1 MLPLPMAPL
10 AMAPLAMAPLPMV
23 QLTLPGFKGPLDLLL
38 QLIERRDLDISELSL
53 VQVADQF
60 LRHVDALKA
69 SSRRGDADDPV
80 AEQLSEFL
88 AIGGRLMLLKSRRML
103 PVADDAP
110 APPDAPAVDLVAMLE
125 ERRRYHDAI
134 EMFGKIDRSGLRAFE
149 ASAPAPVDREP
160 PPGLPDS
167 VTLEL
172 LSKLVQE
179 ALARADDR
187 AQRHPEVAL
196 ARDTVTVQDKITE
209 LRARLR
215 DGGRVSFREWI
226 AEAQTRI
233 DVIVTFIAILELY
246 KSRAIEIRQDD
257 AYGDIEIVAKPPAAT
272 TASAG
277 AGSSSGPPAGASAS
291 ATG

>member
-1 MLPLPMAPL
+1 MSPVPMAPVP
-10 AMAPLAMAPLPMV
+10 MAQLPMV
-23 QLTLPGFKGPLDLLL
+23 QLTLPGFEGPLDLLL

-69 SSRRGDADDPV
+69 SSRRGDAGDPV

-103 PVADDAP
+103 PGADDAP
-110 APPDAPAVDLVAMLE
+110 APADAPAVDLVAMLE
-125 ERRRYHDAI
+125 ERRRYHEAI
-134 EMFGKIDRSGLRAFE
+134 EMFGKIDRSGLRGFE
-149 ASAPAPVDREP
+149 AGAPAPVDREP
-160 PPGLPDS
+160 APGLPDS

-196 ARDTVTVQDKITE
+196 ARDPVTVQDKIAE
-209 LRARLR
+209 LHARLR

-226 AEAQTRI
+226 AEAQSRT

-246 KSRAIEIRQDD
+246 KSRAIEMRQDD
-257 AYGDIEIVAKPPAAT
+257 AYGDIEIVAKPAAAATSAT

-277 AGSSSGPPAGASAS
+277 A
-291 ATG
+291 TG